1 MKEEKKGTT
10 YLVKVQVVA
19 EQVVAVKEC
28 STKFDAEFVAIQKVK
43 KEIED
48 GNFQIPLLVANY
60 SIEKTVKT
68 ELDVWK

>member
-1 MKEEKKGTT
+1 MEKENQSKT

-48 GNFQIPLLVANY
+48 GNFQIPLLMANY
-60 SIEKTVKT
+60 SIEKTVKA
-68 ELDVWK
+68 ELDV

>member
-28 STKFDAEFVAIQKVK
+28 GNKFDAEFVAIQKVK

-48 GNFQIPLLVANY
+48 GNFQIPLLMANY
-60 SIEKTVKT
+60 SIENTVNT
-68 ELDVWK
+68 ELDV

>member
-1 MKEEKKGTT
+1 MEKENQSKT
-10 YLVKVQVVA
+10 YLVKVQVIA

-28 STKFDAEFVAIQKVK
+28 SSKFDAEFVAVEKVK

-48 GNFQIPLLVANY
+48 GNFQIPLIMANY

-68 ELDVWK
+68 ELNV

>member
-1 MKEEKKGTT
+1 MKEVEQGKT
-10 YLVKVQVVA
+10 YLVKVRVIA

-28 STKFDAEFVAIQKVK
+28 STKFDAEFVAVEKVK

-48 GNFQIPLLVANY
+48 GNFQIPLLMANY

-68 ELDVWK
+68 GLDV

>member
-1 MKEEKKGTT
+1 MEKEKQSTT
-10 YLVKVQVVA
+10 YLVKVRVVA

-28 STKFDAEFVAIQKVK
+28 STKFDAEFVAVEKVK

-48 GNFQIPLLVANY
+48 GNFQIPLLMANY

-68 ELDVWK
+68 GLDL